1 MDKNQTR
8 QPFVD
13 ARGKEHPTLSA
24 GLRAELKELF
34 IFFRWLARRR
44 LQR

>member
-1 MDKNQTR
+1 MGKNQNR

-24 GLRAELKELF
+24 ALRAELKELL
-34 IFFRWLARRR
+34 IFFRWLVRRR